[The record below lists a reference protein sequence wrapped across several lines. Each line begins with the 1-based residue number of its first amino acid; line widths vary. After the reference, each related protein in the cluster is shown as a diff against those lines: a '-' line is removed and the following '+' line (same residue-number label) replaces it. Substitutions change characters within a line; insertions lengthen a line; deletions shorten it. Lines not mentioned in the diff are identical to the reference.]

1 VVLHLEVGGQS
12 AFLEHHPT
20 SVRRATTPAM
30 ARSTCS
36 IVL

>member
-12 AFLEHHPT
+12 AFLEHHPI